1 VFNHDARERAK
12 VNSIHPV
19 AIERTDGIDFFGILH
34 VMWRYRL
41 LIGLVSIIFA
51 LIAVY
56 IALTA
61 QEIYRAEVTVTEVH
75 DNRLSISGGLAGQL
89 GGLASL
95 AGLRGGSGADPSL
108 QGVLA
113 SRHLVEEFVKAQNLV
128 PLLASNTGKGAT
140 LWYAVKQFRARVV
153 VIHDDQLKGLT
164 TITMDWPDAA
174 TAAKWANDFVALAND
189 LVRTRVLDEATR
201 NVAYLNQ
208 QIAQTK
214 EIEIQ
219 RSLSDLIESET
230 KTLMLANG
238 RKDYAFRIVDPA
250 VAPEVRHSPQR
261 TLLVL
266 SGGALGFFLG
276 TAVALGINAF
286 RRRKFAQ

>member
-1 VFNHDARERAK
+1 
-12 VNSIHPV
+12 VNSNHPV
-19 AIERTDGIDFFGILH
+19 AIERGDGIDFIAILG

-41 LIGLVSIIFA
+41 LIGSVSIVFA

-56 IALTA
+56 IAMTA
-61 QEIYRAEVTVTEVH
+61 QEIFRAEVTVTEVH
-75 DNRLSISGGLAGQL
+75 DNRLAASGGLAGQL

-95 AGLRGGSGADPSL
+95 AGLRGGSGGDPSM

-113 SRHLVEEFVKAQNLV
+113 SRYLIEEFVRAQNLV
-128 PLLASNTGKGAT
+128 PQLALGTGKGAT
-140 LWYAVKQFRARVV
+140 LWFAVKQFREHVLI
-153 VIHDDQLKGLT
+153 IHDDQLKGLT
-164 TITMDWPDAA
+164 TITMDWTDSA
-174 TAAKWANDFVALAND
+174 TAAKWANGFVALAND
-189 LVRTRVLDEATR
+189 LIRTRVLEEATR
-201 NVAYLNQ
+201 NVAYLNK

-214 EIEIQ
+214 EVEIQ

-250 VAPEVRHSPQR
+250 VAPELRHSPQR

-266 SGGALGFFLG
+266 SGTALGFFMG
-276 TAVALGINAF
+276 TVLSLSINAF
-286 RRRKFAQ
+286 RRRKLVQ